1 MGTVRVSVS
10 LDEARDIA
18 LIERLAPLRETGG
31 ASAYVRNALAAA
43 LAAEQGTVAINDV
56 GNTLQRL
63 EAKLDEVLAAVRAG
77 KLTLGGSEVNTVT
90 PDVTADLEQAATN
103 LSAMLARFRR
113 NPQEQTEV

>member
-1 MGTVRVSVS
+1 VGTVRVSVS
-10 LDEARDIA
+10 LDEQRDIA
-18 LIERLAPLRETGG
+18 IIERLTPLRGAGG
-31 ASAYVRNALAAA
+31 ASAYVRSALEAA
-43 LAAEQGTVAINDV
+43 LTAEQGTMAINDV

-77 KLTLGGSEVNTVT
+77 KLTLGGSEASAAT